1 MSAGLP
7 LTFLAKLGN
16 DCELAS
22 SSQPPAQ
29 GAQKKGLHPVP
40 RYGLTVLL
48 MTAPMTGAAAPDPGM
63 AWVPVDAC
71 TLPTAEQPLRVA
83 EFDELFATSLR
94 DARPSVEG
102 RPMARLILSGGDT
115 LLARVQRLAEAE
127 TSCCSFFTFTVTRL
141 DTEEG
146 PPGETLV
153 ALDVEVPAARADV
166 LDALV
171 RRAVVAGRA
180 R

>member
-1 MSAGLP
+1 MGL
-7 LTFLAKLGN
+7 
-16 DCELAS
+16 
-22 SSQPPAQ
+22 Q
-29 GAQKKGLHPVP
+29 PVP

-48 MTAPMTGAAAPDPGM
+48 MTASMTGATAPVPGM

-71 TLPTAEQPLRVA
+71 TLPTAEQPRRVA

-94 DARPSVEG
+94 DVRSSAEG
-102 RPMARLILSGGDT
+102 RPMARLLLGGDDT
-115 LLARVQRLAEAE
+115 LSARVQRLADAE

-141 DTEEG
+141 DGEKEQS
-146 PPGETLV
+146 PGETLV
-153 ALDVEVPAARADV
+153 ALDVEVPAAQTDV

-180 R
+180 AR